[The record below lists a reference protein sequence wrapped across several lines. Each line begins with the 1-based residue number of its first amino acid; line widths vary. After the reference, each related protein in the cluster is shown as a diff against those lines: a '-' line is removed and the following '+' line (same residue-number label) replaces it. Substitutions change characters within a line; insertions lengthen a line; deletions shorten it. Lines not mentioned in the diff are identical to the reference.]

1 VRPAFAVVGGLV
13 LLAASVLWTGTGAA
27 EGGAFTA
34 TASAD
39 GVRTTVTIRNAPLTD
54 SPVDGGGPS
63 AQAQLD
69 STGASR
75 AFSSA
80 PYPGDTAINL
90 PGTAAGFG
98 VPGVPSYPF
107 YLASSYPL
115 SPKGSVDQ
123 GPYHLDAESGPQQ
136 SQAEARAGTADST
149 SGAAA
154 STVSN
159 ASTKVADDGS
169 VVAAAKAETQSLT
182 VGALRLGSV
191 TSSATVH
198 LKTDGNLE
206 RTTSLDVTGVSVG
219 GVAVGFGPSGFTVA
233 GTTVPFPNADQLTS
247 LLAAQKTTISYL
259 QPANTS
265 SGTVAPALQITTVQ
279 NVPGQNPAN
288 ITLVLGRAVASV
300 EGVALPKDTAPALAG
315 VGGSVGGST
324 PDIAA
329 TPASPG
335 TPAVAGTGPVA
346 TGALPKTS
354 LAASPIARAVR
365 RQSID
370 RIGGPS
376 IYLVVAGGG
385 VLALG
390 LAQAMSQLGV
400 RLRWSS

>member
-1 VRPAFAVVGGLV
+1 VVGGLV

-39 GVRTTVTIRNAPLTD
+39 GSRMTVTIRNAPLTD
-54 SPVDGGGPS
+54 APVDGGGPS

-69 STGASR
+69 SSGTSR

-80 PYPGDTAINL
+80 PYPGDTAISV

-107 YLASSYPL
+107 YLSSSYPL
-115 SPKGSVDQ
+115 SPQRSADQ
-123 GPYHLDAESGPQQ
+123 GPYHLDAKSGPQQ

-149 SGAAA
+149 IGA
-154 STVSN
+154 TGGTRSN
-159 ASTKVADDGS
+159 ASTQVADDGS
-169 VVAAAKAETQSLT
+169 VLAAAKAETQSLT
-182 VGALRLGSV
+182 VGVLRLGSV
-191 TSSATVH
+191 TSAARVR

-219 GVAVGFGPSGFTVA
+219 GVAVGFGPSGFTIA

-247 LLAAQKTTISYL
+247 LLAAQKTTLSYL
-259 QPANTS
+259 QPVRTTN
-265 SGTVAPALQITTVQ
+265 GTVAPALQITTVQ

-300 EGVALPKDTAPALAG
+300 EGVAIPKDTASAVAG
-315 VGGSVGGST
+315 VGGSFGGST

-329 TPASPG
+329 TSGSPG
-335 TPAVAGTGPVA
+335 TPAVTGTGPAA
-346 TGALPKTS
+346 TGALPRTP
-354 LAASPIARAVR
+354 LAATPITRAAR

-385 VLALG
+385 LLALG